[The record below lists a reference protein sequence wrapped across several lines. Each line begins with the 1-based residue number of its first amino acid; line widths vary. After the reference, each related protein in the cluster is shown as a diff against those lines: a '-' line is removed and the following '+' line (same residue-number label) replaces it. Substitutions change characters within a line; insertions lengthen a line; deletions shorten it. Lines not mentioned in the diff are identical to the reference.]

1 MLTALFPNEPIAN
14 WYWTTLLA
22 QHVGPSLLSG
32 ATIKVM
38 RKQKKKRNKQYT
50 GRDAV
55 QGPTVHHYS
64 AKVKS
69 PTREWWD
76 DHKRTVKYTAYIG
89 GGGVIAI
96 SLLAEL
102 FHVIFG

>member
-1 MLTALFPNEPIAN
+1 MDNVPSKSQELTP
-14 WYWTTLLA
+14 
-22 QHVGPSLLSG
+22 LSS

-38 RKQKKKRNKQYT
+38 SKQKKKRNKQYT

-76 DHKRTVKYTAYIG
+76 DHKRTVKYTTYIG

-96 SLLAEL
+96 WLLAEL